1 MIDASME
8 FMAAFEK
15 KEQES
20 LTDLQYEELKNEI
33 YSKYFGKRLRWNGTI
48 LDVAPPGY
56 FDDITPDLDAEYF
69 IAVKASDGV
78 SILALTRDSTGLI
91 LSTDTNIQAITGAGA
106 VDVITAVTQFTS
118 DGAAQALT
126 IADGYIGQRKIVV
139 HVVDGG
145 SGVLTPANGLGYTDI
160 TFTTAGEAAELMFLA
175 GGWAV
180 IGFGGL
186 TATLPV
192 IA

>member
-1 MIDASME
+1 MAFNSTGLKAMGGKGKAFDKGKMFAYTTTDATATVRAS
-8 FMAAFEK
+8 
-15 KEQES
+15 
-20 LTDLQYEELKNEI
+20 
-33 YSKYFGKRLRWNGTI
+33 
-48 LDVAPPGY
+48 GY
-56 FDDITPDLDAEYF
+56 FDSVSLDLDSEYF

-78 SILALTRDSTGLI
+78 SLLALTRDSTGLI
-91 LSTDTNIQAITGAGA
+91 LTTDTNIQAITGAGA
-106 VDVITAVTQFTS
+106 VDVITDVTQFTS

-126 IADGYIGQRKIVV
+126 LADGYIGQRKIVV

-145 SGVLTPANGLGYTDI
+145 SGVLTPANGLGYTTI
-160 TFTTAGEAAELMFLA
+160 TFTTAGEAVELMFLA

-186 TATLPV
+186 TATLPA

>member
-1 MIDASME
+1 MGGKGKAFDKGKMFAYTTSDAIATVRAS
-8 FMAAFEK
+8 
-15 KEQES
+15 
-20 LTDLQYEELKNEI
+20 
-33 YSKYFGKRLRWNGTI
+33 
-48 LDVAPPGY
+48 GY
-56 FDDITPDLDAEYF
+56 FDDASLDLDAEYF

-106 VDVITAVTQFTS
+106 VDVITSVTQFTS

-145 SGVLTPANGLGYTDI
+145 SGVLTPANGLGYSTI
-160 TFTTAGEAAELMFLA
+160 TFTTAGEAVELMFLV

-186 TATLPV
+186 TATLPA

>member
-1 MIDASME
+1 MAFDSTGLKSMGGKGKAFNKGKMFAYTTSDA
-8 FMAAFEK
+8 MATVRA
-15 KEQES
+15 S
-20 LTDLQYEELKNEI
+20 
-33 YSKYFGKRLRWNGTI
+33 
-48 LDVAPPGY
+48 GY
-56 FDDITPDLDAEYF
+56 FDGASSDLDSEYF

-78 SILALTRDSTGLI
+78 SLLALTRDSTGLI
-91 LSTDTNIQAITGAGA
+91 LTTDTNIQAITGAGA
-106 VDVITAVTQFTS
+106 VDVITGVTQFTS

-145 SGVLTPANGLGYTDI
+145 SGVLTPANGLGYTTI
-160 TFTTAGEAAELMFLA
+160 TFTTAGEAVELMFLA

-186 TATLPV
+186 TATLPA

>member
-1 MIDASME
+1 MAFDSTGLKAMGGKGKAFDKGKMFAYTTSDA
-8 FMAAFEK
+8 MATVRA
-15 KEQES
+15 S
-20 LTDLQYEELKNEI
+20 
-33 YSKYFGKRLRWNGTI
+33 
-48 LDVAPPGY
+48 GY
-56 FDDITPDLDAEYF
+56 FDDISSSLDAEYF
-69 IAVKASDGV
+69 VAVKASDGV

-106 VDVITAVTQFTS
+106 VDVITGVTQFTS

-145 SGVLTPANGLGYTDI
+145 SGVLTPANGLGYSTI
-160 TFTTAGEAAELMFLA
+160 TFTTAGEAVELMFLA

-186 TATLPV
+186 TATLPA

>member
-1 MIDASME
+1 MAFNSTGLKAMGGKGKAFDKGKMFAYTTSDSMATVRAS
-8 FMAAFEK
+8 
-15 KEQES
+15 
-20 LTDLQYEELKNEI
+20 
-33 YSKYFGKRLRWNGTI
+33 
-48 LDVAPPGY
+48 GY
-56 FDDITPDLDAEYF
+56 FDGISSSLDSEYF

-78 SILALTRDSTGLI
+78 SLLALTRDSTGLI
-91 LSTDTNIQAITGAGA
+91 LTTDTNIQAITGAGA
-106 VDVITAVTQFTS
+106 VDVITGVTQFTS

-126 IADGYIGQRKIVV
+126 IADGYIGQRKVVV

-145 SGVLTPANGLGYTDI
+145 SGVLTPVNGLGYTTI
-160 TFTTAGEAAELMFLA
+160 TFTTAGEAVELMFLA

-186 TATLPV
+186 TATLPA

>member
-1 MIDASME
+1 MAFDSTGLKVVGGGGKPDDEGKMFSYTTSDA
-8 FMAAFEK
+8 MATVRA
-15 KEQES
+15 S
-20 LTDLQYEELKNEI
+20 
-33 YSKYFGKRLRWNGTI
+33 
-48 LDVAPPGY
+48 GY
-56 FDDITPDLDAEYF
+56 FDSVSSSLDSEYF

-78 SILALTRDSTGLI
+78 SLIALTRDSTGLI
-91 LSTDTNIQAITGAGA
+91 LSTDTDIQAITGAGA
-106 VDVITAVTQFTS
+106 VDAITGVTQYTS

-126 IADGYIGQRKIVV
+126 LVDGYIGQRKIIV

-145 SGVLTPANGLGYTDI
+145 SGVLTPTNGLGYTTI
-160 TFTTAGEAAELMFLA
+160 TFTTAGEAVELMFLA

-186 TATLPV
+186 TATLPA

>member
-1 MIDASME
+1 MAFISTGLKAMGGKGKAFDEGKMFAYTTSDSMATVRAS
-8 FMAAFEK
+8 
-15 KEQES
+15 
-20 LTDLQYEELKNEI
+20 
-33 YSKYFGKRLRWNGTI
+33 
-48 LDVAPPGY
+48 GY
-56 FDDITPDLDAEYF
+56 FNDVSSDLDSEYF

-91 LSTDTNIQAITGAGA
+91 LTTDTNIQAITGAGA
-106 VDVITAVTQFTS
+106 VDVITDVTQFTS

-145 SGVLTPANGLGYTDI
+145 SGVLTPANALGYTDI
-160 TFTTAGEAAELMFLA
+160 TFTTAGEAVELMFLA

-186 TATLPV
+186 TATLPA

>member
-1 MIDASME
+1 MAFDSTGLKAFGGKGKAFDKGKMFAYTTSDSMATVRAS
-8 FMAAFEK
+8 
-15 KEQES
+15 
-20 LTDLQYEELKNEI
+20 
-33 YSKYFGKRLRWNGTI
+33 
-48 LDVAPPGY
+48 GY
-56 FDDITPDLDAEYF
+56 FDGISSGLDSEYF

-78 SILALTRDSTGLI
+78 SLLALTLDSTGLI
-91 LSTDTNIQAITGAGA
+91 LTTDTNIQAITGAGA
-106 VDVITAVTQFTS
+106 VDVITGVTQFTS

-126 IADGYIGQRKIVV
+126 IADGYIGQRKVVV

-145 SGVLTPANGLGYTDI
+145 SGVLTPANGLGYSTI
-160 TFTTAGEAAELMFLA
+160 TFTTAGEAVELMFLA

>member
-1 MIDASME
+1 MAFDSTGLKAMGGKGKAFDKGKMFAYTTSDALATVRAS
-8 FMAAFEK
+8 
-15 KEQES
+15 
-20 LTDLQYEELKNEI
+20 
-33 YSKYFGKRLRWNGTI
+33 
-48 LDVAPPGY
+48 GY
-56 FDDITPDLDAEYF
+56 FDGVSSDLDAEYF

-106 VDVITAVTQFTS
+106 VDVITEVTQFTS

-139 HVVDGG
+139 HVSDGG
-145 SGVLTPANGLGYTDI
+145 SGVLTPANGLGYSTI
-160 TFTTAGEAAELMFLA
+160 TFTTAGEAVELMFLA

-186 TATLPV
+186 TATLPA

>member
-1 MIDASME
+1 MAFDSTGLKAMGGKGKAFDKGKMFAYTTSDA
-8 FMAAFEK
+8 MATVRA
-15 KEQES
+15 S
-20 LTDLQYEELKNEI
+20 
-33 YSKYFGKRLRWNGTI
+33 
-48 LDVAPPGY
+48 GY
-56 FDDITPDLDAEYF
+56 FDGVSSDLDAEYF

-78 SILALTRDSTGLI
+78 SLLALTRDSTGLI
-91 LSTDTNIQAITGAGA
+91 LTTDTNIQAITGAGA

-126 IADGYIGQRKIVV
+126 IADGYIGQRKVVV

-160 TFTTAGEAAELMFLA
+160 TFTTAGEAVELMFLA

>member
-1 MIDASME
+1 MAFLATGLKAMGGKGKAFDKGKMFAYTTSDSMATVR
-8 FMAAFEK
+8 AA
-15 KEQES
+15 
-20 LTDLQYEELKNEI
+20 
-33 YSKYFGKRLRWNGTI
+33 
-48 LDVAPPGY
+48 GY
-56 FDDITPDLDAEYF
+56 FDGISSSLDSEYF
-69 IAVKASDGV
+69 ITVKASDGIN
-78 SILALTRDSTGLI
+78 SLALTRDSTGLI
-91 LSTDTNIQAITGAGA
+91 LTTDTNIQAITGAGA

-126 IADGYIGQRKIVV
+126 LADGYIGQRKVIV

-145 SGVLTPANGLGYTDI
+145 SGVLTPANALGYTII
-160 TFTTAGEAAELMFLA
+160 TFTTAGEAVELMFLA

-186 TATLPV
+186 TATLPA

>member
-1 MIDASME
+1 MAFDSTGLKAMGGKGKAFDKGKMFAYTTSDA
-8 FMAAFEK
+8 MATVRA
-15 KEQES
+15 S
-20 LTDLQYEELKNEI
+20 
-33 YSKYFGKRLRWNGTI
+33 
-48 LDVAPPGY
+48 GY
-56 FDDITPDLDAEYF
+56 FDDVSSDLDAEYF

-126 IADGYIGQRKIVV
+126 LADGYIGQRKIVV

-145 SGVLTPANGLGYTDI
+145 SGVLTPANGLGYSTV
-160 TFTTAGEAAELMFLA
+160 TFTTAGEAVELMFLA

-180 IGFGGL
+180 VGFGGL
-186 TATLPV
+186 TATLPA